1 MAVATPPRPAL
12 PSLGAPLP
20 LRRPTDAALALPP
33 GAGLR
38 LLLAGLGMVPVT
50 LIALSTFG
58 LGLRSLAVHVA
69 LPALAILGVLVA
81 TRRAAGALAVSALRA
96 GVVATAV
103 YDASRFGFMWA
114 GAVDHDPIPHIGTA
128 LSLDPAAVFGYLWRY
143 LGNGTGLALAFLAL
157 GLRGVGVGVAYGLA
171 VCTGLLVMLAVSPHG
186 EELLFALTPGTV
198 LMATV
203 GHAVFGAVLGSL
215 AGPRPSGRVRVRRRR
230 LPRGRRRGTT
240 RSRSGATEAS
250 ARDIRG
256 VDFPAGGRSLATF
269 SAPAAPAP
277 CEQRAAPPT
286 LSA

>member
-1 MAVATPPRPAL
+1 
-12 PSLGAPLP
+12 
-20 LRRPTDAALALPP
+20 
-33 GAGLR
+33 
-38 LLLAGLGMVPVT
+38 MVPVT

-58 LGLRSLAVHVA
+58 LGLHGLAVHVA
-69 LPALAILGVLVA
+69 LPALAVLGVLVA
-81 TRRAAGALAVSALRA
+81 TRRAAGALAVSALGA
-96 GVVATAV
+96 GVAATAV

-128 LSLDPAAVFGYLWRY
+128 LGLEPAAVFGYLWRY

-157 GLRGVGVGVAYGLA
+157 GLRGVGVGAAYGLA
-171 VCTGLLVMLAVSPHG
+171 VCTGLLATLAVSPHG

-203 GHAVFGAVLGSL
+203 GHAIFGAVMGSI

-240 RSRSGATEAS
+240 VDRLGRALEVHRGVVFPQRWIRENLELGEGGEEELDRAPAEAS
-250 ARDIRG
+250 AT
-256 VDFPAGGRSLATF
+256 FGGSTFQLADDVATF
-269 SAPAAPAP
+269 SAPAGTAP

-286 LSA
+286 LSALSSRT